1 MQILESNEAR
11 ACRSCFFY
19 CTRETS
25 LNCKKR
31 IAACSWPRI
40 EVPEHDENLAR
51 EMDRERFGRMQTAWV
66 TGGCQ
71 Q

>member
-1 MQILESNEAR
+1 MVSESDET
-11 ACRSCFFY
+11 CRTCFFY

-31 IAACSWPRI
+31 IAACSWDRI
-40 EVPEHDENLAR
+40 EIPDRDEDLAR

-66 TGGCQ
+66 TGGHEQ
-71 Q
+71 